1 MNINMLRDADND
13 AGFYAAASGDASWRG
28 AVLFQSADGGE
39 TYQSIATFTNAAAI
53 GQAINALGDFQ
64 SGNIPD
70 ELNSLTVRLTS
81 GELSS
86 ISFDSFIAGVQQAV
100 IGSEIVYF
108 RNAVLNSDG
117 SYTLTGFLR
126 GRRGSEYAM
135 STHVA
140 RERFVLL
147 NPNTMVRVA
156 ASTSDIGRTQLYKG
170 VTSGGSLGTTA
181 PQSFK
186 NEGAGLKPYAPVQ
199 VGGGRNAVGDLI
211 INWTRR
217 TRIGGEWR
225 DFVDCPLGE
234 ASERYEIDI
243 LHSGSVV
250 RTISATSPTATY
262 LASDQVTDF
271 GSAQGSVSVNVY
283 QISEIVGRGY
293 PASAAI

>member
-1 MNINMLRDADND
+1 VNINMLRDADND

-28 AVLFQSADGGE
+28 ATLFQSADGGAS
-39 TYQSIATFTNAAAI
+39 YQSIATFTNAATM
-53 GQAINALGDFQ
+53 GQTVNALGDFHG
-64 SGNIPD
+64 GNIPD

-86 ISFDSFIAGVQQAV
+86 ISFDSFIAGIQQAV
-100 IGSEIVYF
+100 IGDEIAYF
-108 RNAVLNSDG
+108 RNAALNSDG
-117 SYTLTGFLR
+117 TYTLTGFMR

-156 ASTSDIGRTQLYKG
+156 ASTSDIGRTQLYKA

-199 VGGGRNAVGDLI
+199 VGGGRNAAGDLI

-225 DFVDCPLGE
+225 DNVDVPLGE
-234 ASERYEIDI
+234 TREQYQVDI
-243 LHSGSVV
+243 LNGASVV
-250 RTISATSPTATY
+250 RTLTVTTPTMTY
-262 LASDQVTDF
+262 AASDQVADF
-271 GSAQGSVSVNVY
+271 GSAQSSITVSVY
-283 QISEIVGRGY
+283 QISEVVGRGY
-293 PASAAI
+293 PANATI